1 MRSMPSR
8 IAKLTALFSIGF
20 PILIDDDLS
29 ILQFRGDP
37 AFDTTVIALCKHLGH
52 LFLITPLP
60 FLLGRFRGLR
70 LPPPPRFYGSERRR
84 KPTQKTVGHVA
95 RLAHGFD
102 EL

>member
-37 AFDTTVIALCKHLGH
+37 AFDTTVIALCRHFGYLV
-52 LFLITPLP
+52 LIELP
-60 FLLGRFRGLR
+60 YPFCWEGFEASA
-70 LPPPPRFYGSERRR
+70 FRRR
-84 KPTQKTVGHVA
+84 RDFMGQ
-95 RLAHGFD
+95 RED
-102 EL
+102 ESQRRKLSDM